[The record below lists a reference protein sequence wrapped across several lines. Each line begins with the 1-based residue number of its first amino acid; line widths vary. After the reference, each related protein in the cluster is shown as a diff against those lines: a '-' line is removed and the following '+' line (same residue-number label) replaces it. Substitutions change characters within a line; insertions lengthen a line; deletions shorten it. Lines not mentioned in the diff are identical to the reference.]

1 MSSRSRASRKGEGAT
16 SPPPPGFNGALG
28 SSGGTHGRRASSSGL
43 IAPSP
48 SSLTSGGLGL
58 LAMPSSLHASSM
70 PAHLQQ
76 QQSPGV
82 PTQAFDISQGPHGTP
97 SWFFSPSSN
106 GGDGRELPLVEGKE
120 SVFGD
125 SGSYSPEIKEVDLVA
140 EGLKADGKSPGGD
153 EDLDADA
160 KA

>member
-1 MSSRSRASRKGEGAT
+1 
-16 SPPPPGFNGALG
+16 
-28 SSGGTHGRRASSSGL
+28 
-43 IAPSP
+43 
-48 SSLTSGGLGL
+48 
-58 LAMPSSLHASSM
+58 M

-76 QQSPGV
+76 QQQQQQQSPGIGSGSGSS
-82 PTQAFDISQGPHGTP
+82 QAFEIAQGPHGTP
-97 SWFFSPSSN
+97 SWFFSPSSVN

-140 EGLKADGKSPGGD
+140 EGLKADGKSPGGGE

>member
-1 MSSRSRASRKGEGAT
+1 
-16 SPPPPGFNGALG
+16 
-28 SSGGTHGRRASSSGL
+28 
-43 IAPSP
+43 
-48 SSLTSGGLGL
+48 
-58 LAMPSSLHASSM
+58 
-70 PAHLQQ
+70 
-76 QQSPGV
+76 V
-82 PTQAFDISQGPHGTP
+82 
-97 SWFFSPSSN
+97 N

-140 EGLKADGKSPGGD
+140 EGLKADGKSPGGGE